1 MHPSSNCFLASED
14 KPLLVKWNALL
25 MLDLGHDVVDHIARF
40 NFEGDGF
47 SGQGLDED
55 LHTTTEMIVV
65 REGASR
71 AVIQ

>member
-1 MHPSSNCFLASED
+1 
-14 KPLLVKWNALL
+14 
-25 MLDLGHDVVDHIARF
+25 MLDLGHDIVNHIARF

-55 LHTTTEMIVV
+55 LHTTMEMIVV